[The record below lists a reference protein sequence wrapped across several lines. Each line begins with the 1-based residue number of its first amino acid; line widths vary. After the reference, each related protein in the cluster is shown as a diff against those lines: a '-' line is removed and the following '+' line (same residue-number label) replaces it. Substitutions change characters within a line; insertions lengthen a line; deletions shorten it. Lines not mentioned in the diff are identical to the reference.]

1 MIWNQNFRTTKE
13 CGERMN
19 ARIYDDAGY
28 LMLQKKGPKLCFF
41 VSLLYRSA
49 RRDKIGRMFAG
60 ILIVLILVVG

>member
-1 MIWNQNFRTTKE
+1 
-13 CGERMN
+13 MN

-28 LMLQKKGPKLCFF
+28 LMLQKKGPKLCFS